1 MVKFIAKVCVATP
14 PERKLALLWD
24 NASSHKARF
33 VKDYLVD
40 VGVTAISNVPYHP
53 QFNGIEHVFSDV
65 RRRYRKTITML
76 KINGADDID
85 LSAVLKQTF
94 DSTDPQVVIAHCMQ
108 GWRNLLK
115 ADPRCPSRFQGRP
128 VNK

>member
-1 MVKFIAKVCVATP
+1 M
-14 PERKLALLWD
+14 
-24 NASSHKARF
+24 
-33 VKDYLVD
+33 KDYLGHAD
-40 VGVTAISNVPYHP
+40 ITAVFNVPYHP

-85 LSAVLKQTF
+85 LSTVVTQTF
-94 DSTDPQVVIAHCMQ
+94 DSTDPKVIIAQCLR
-108 GWRNLLK
+108 GWRYLLK
-115 ADPRCPSRFQGRP
+115 ADPRCPVRFQGQP